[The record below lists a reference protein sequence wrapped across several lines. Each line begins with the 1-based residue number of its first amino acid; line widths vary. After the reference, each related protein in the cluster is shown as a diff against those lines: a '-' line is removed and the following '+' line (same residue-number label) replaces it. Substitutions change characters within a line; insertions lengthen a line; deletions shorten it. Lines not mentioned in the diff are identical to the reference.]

1 MKMQKSLQFCNYV
14 VLASHMN
21 ESPETDTQL
30 HTMLLYSYFVALQR
44 ILFEINDHHCLTVA
58 EKYKVSH
65 SKIIKI
71 CIQCLF
77 RRSLRHHYKEGNLEE
92 ESTQLTWKFTCAY
105 LSTKTGSLKD
115 ISMT

>member
-21 ESPETDTQL
+21 ESSEKATQL
-30 HTMLLYSYFVALQR
+30 LLLYSYFVALRR
-44 ILFEINDHHCLTVA
+44 ILFEINDHHCLT
-58 EKYKVSH
+58 EKYKMSH
-65 SKIIKI
+65 SKLMKI
-71 CIQCLF
+71 CVQCLF

-92 ESTQLTWKFTCAY
+92 ESTQLTWKFTCTY

-115 ISMT
+115 ISMG